1 MARKTTPWVDIKAEY
16 LQGVT
21 PKDLAKKYKV
31 SDKTVREKAS
41 REGWVRAKTM
51 IYNNL
56 QYTVQE
62 KIKDL
67 TNNAIEVLCSIMN
80 SVSARDTDKVSA
92 CKAIL
97 DISGLKSSK
106 QEITG
111 KDGEPIGIQKVY
123 ITPEEKAATDSHIDG
138 VIDG

>member
-1 MARKTTPWVDIKAEY
+1 MVRVPTPWTMIKAEY

-21 PKDLAKKYKV
+21 PLELAEKYNVKA
-31 SDKTVREKAS
+31 KTIHEKAS
-41 REGWVRAKTM
+41 KENWTAEKTR
-51 IYNNL
+51 ILKDL
-56 QYTVQE
+56 QETVKE
-62 KIKDL
+62 KINKY
-67 TNNAIEVLCSIMN
+67 TNNAIEVLNNVIN
-80 SVSARDTDKVSA
+80 DREAKNADKVA
-92 CKAIL
+92 AAKAIL

-111 KDGEPIGIQKVY
+111 KDGEPIGVQRVY